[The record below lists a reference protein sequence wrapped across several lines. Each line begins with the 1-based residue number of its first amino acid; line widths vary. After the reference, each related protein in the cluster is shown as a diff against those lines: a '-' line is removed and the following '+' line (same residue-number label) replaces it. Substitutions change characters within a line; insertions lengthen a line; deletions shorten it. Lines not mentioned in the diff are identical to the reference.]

1 MRLHDAISGLF
12 FMALGLGVLLMAR
25 HFPQMPGQE
34 IGPST
39 FPTLIG
45 IGMMLGGA
53 IVAAMSPRRLHK
65 RALVTLDPGWQHPLH
80 LASVA
85 FCLLG
90 TLVLSIWFEEIG
102 FPLAALVMCT
112 GMYLL
117 SGLRKPLIFV
127 MAAVFVA
134 VVAFVM
140 TRMLY
145 VPLPMGSWL

>member
-1 MRLHDAISGLF
+1 MRLHDVISGFF
-12 FMALGLGVLLMAR
+12 FMALGLAVLLMAR
-25 HFPQMPGQE
+25 NFPQMPGQE

-45 IGMMLGGA
+45 TCMMLGGA
-53 IVAAMSPRRLHK
+53 IVAAISLRRLRK
-65 RALVTLDPGWQHPLH
+65 SALVTLDPGWRHPLH
-80 LASVA
+80 LASVG

-117 SGLRKPLIFV
+117 SGLRKPLVFV
-127 MAAVFVA
+127 MAAGFVA
-134 VVAFVM
+134 IVAFVM